1 MALYASTREQEFAV
15 ANWDAIQW
23 QTFLNLQFQ
32 AQSQHYKAAYPEAD
46 HSIVMLDESPIG
58 RLIVDRGQREIIIVD
73 ITLSPERR
81 NAGIGSNLLK
91 TLIAEAAAANKTV
104 RLHVLLTNPAARLYE
119 RLGFVRVSDDGV
131 YAEMKLIS
139 AAP

>member
-1 MALYASTREQEFAV
+1 MALYAGTREQEFAV
-15 ANWDAIQW
+15 ANWDVIQW

-131 YAEMKLIS
+131 YAEMKLIP

>member
-131 YAEMKLIS
+131 YAEMKLIP